1 MDLKQAYKLY
11 NYWGLL
17 GLILR
22 SDLVVMIK
30 SPLKIILVFVLVFAM
45 SWAFASLVR
54 INPDSVGLAIADSWC
69 RERGSVESA
78 YKCVKAL
85 NSPVEISRQ
94 AVSLALF
101 LLVVA
106 FTALKMEWRVG
117 AALLAVVVLAI
128 TGVILP
134 QYLLEAVDWDL
145 IIFLVGTMVFAGV
158 LRAIGVFRFLA
169 MELLKSSRGSGV
181 VLVLLIALLAYALAA
196 VLDEVTSIVYVA
208 FLVLELGKI
217 IGIDIIPLLVLSV
230 LATNTGSSA
239 LPIGNPIGVYLMF
252 STRMR
257 VSDFISYSLPLSMIN
272 LVMLST
278 LFLVIER
285 KYVKALSDHIKKH
298 GERVRKYIERYRIE
312 VEAEK
317 PRLKGIKIGLVVM
330 AMFIAMVATSDQI
343 AKLISS
349 IGGGDVD
356 AHAVLSFIPYIFVAM
371 SFTVFPMERVS
382 VIVEKEVE
390 WASILFFIFLFMLGR
405 TLTYTGVMAK
415 LAYALVSVSTS
426 QLGLLSFI
434 LVVAASLSSF
444 LDNLSVVVALQPA
457 VRELV
462 KAGILKPTAFFA
474 LLFGGVFGGNYT
486 PIGSTA
492 NIVAVGL
499 AESRKIK
506 ISWTVWLRLAV
517 VCTTM
522 QICVAIMYTLLR
534 A

>member
-1 MDLKQAYKLY
+1 MTIR
-11 NYWGLL
+11 GLL
-17 GLILR
+17 GLALR

-30 SPLKIILVFVLVFAM
+30 SPLKIILVFVLVFAT
-45 SWAFASLVR
+45 SWIFANLVR
-54 INPDSVGLAIADSWC
+54 INPDPVGLAIADSWC
-69 RERGSVESA
+69 KERGSVESA
-78 YKCVKAL
+78 YKCVEAL

-101 LLVVA
+101 LLVV
-106 FTALKMEWRVG
+106 TLIALKMEWRVG
-117 AALLAVVVLAI
+117 AALLVTVVLAI

-134 QYLLEAVDWDL
+134 QYLLEVVDWGL
-145 IIFLVGTMVFAGV
+145 IMFHVGVMAFAGI
-158 LRAIGVFRFLA
+158 LRAIGVFRLLA
-169 MELLKSSRGSGV
+169 LELLKSSRSSGV

-196 VLDEVTSIVYVA
+196 VLDEATSIVYVA

-217 IGIDIIPLLVLSV
+217 IGIDVIPLLVLSV

-252 STRMR
+252 STRMS
-257 VSDFISYSLPLSMIN
+257 VSNFISYSLPFSMIN
-272 LVMLST
+272 LVVLST
-278 LFLVIER
+278 MFLVIER
-285 KYVKALSDHIKKH
+285 RYVKALSDHIKKH
-298 GERVRKYIERYRIE
+298 SERVRKYIERYRIE
-312 VEAEK
+312 VEVEK
-317 PRLKGIKIGLVVM
+317 PRLRGIRIGLVVM
-330 AMFIAMVATSDQI
+330 AVFVAMVVTSDQI
-343 AKLISS
+343 AKLVSGI
-349 IGGGDVD
+349 IGGDVD
-356 AHAVLSFIPYIFVAM
+356 THAVLPFIPYIFVAM
-371 SFTVFPMERVS
+371 SFTAFPMEKAS

-390 WASILFFIFLFMLGR
+390 WASILFLIFLYMLGH
-405 TLTYTGVMAK
+405 TLAYAGVMAK
-415 LAYALVSVSTS
+415 LAYVLVSATTS
-426 QLGLLSFI
+426 QPGLLSFI
-434 LVVAASLSSF
+434 LVVAAFLSSF

-506 ISWTVWLRLAV
+506 MSWTRWLRLAA

-522 QICVAIMYTLLR
+522 QICVAVVYILLR